1 MSLDGIRHDRRPA
14 ANSRPGQGRDADRWR
29 EILLGFVDDPR
40 AAVEQADRLV
50 DEAVRALQDR
60 IEAQRGDL
68 REAWRSRGEA
78 STEDLRMALRGY
90 RDLCQD
96 LLAYDRGESRSF
108 APAGSAS
115 SVARDT
121 GRAAAGPNGAADPAP
136 NSSADS
142 RSSAP
147 APARSASDEERPRTP
162 IPMEPSRSRIAPA
175 GAMWDG
181 IR

>member
-1 MSLDGIRHDRRPA
+1 MSLDGTRHDGRPA
-14 ANSRPGQGRDADRWR
+14 ANSRSGQGRDADQWR
-29 EILLGFVDDPR
+29 EILLSFVDDPR

-60 IEAQRGDL
+60 IEAQRGGL
-68 REAWRSRGEA
+68 REAWRSRGEP

-96 LLAYDRGESRSF
+96 LLAYDRGESRGF
-108 APAGSAS
+108 ASAGSAS
-115 SVARDT
+115 SVAREASQSSAESD
-121 GRAAAGPNGAADPAP
+121 RADSAAKAP
-136 NSSADS
+136 ADS

-147 APARSASDEERPRTP
+147 ASARTP
-162 IPMEPSRSRIAPA
+162 IPAEPSRARVAPA

>member
-1 MSLDGIRHDRRPA
+1 MSLDGIRHDGRPA
-14 ANSRPGQGRDADRWR
+14 ANSRSGQGRDADQWR
-29 EILLGFVDDPR
+29 EILLSFVDDPR

-60 IEAQRGDL
+60 IEAQRGGL
-68 REAWRSRGEA
+68 REAWRSRGEP

-96 LLAYDRGESRSF
+96 LLAYDRGESRGF
-108 APAGSAS
+108 ASAGSAS
-115 SVARDT
+115 PVARDAS
-121 GRAAAGPNGAADPAP
+121 RSSAESDRAADPAAKAP
-136 NSSADS
+136 ADS
-142 RSSAP
+142 RSSAA
-147 APARSASDEERPRTP
+147 APARTP
-162 IPMEPSRSRIAPA
+162 IPAEPSRARAAPA